1 MWELNSSQMLML
13 ESVRRMSREVIAPA
27 AARIDREGVFRT
39 DMADML
45 FEVGLLQIFLPPAY
59 GGLEQD
65 RCLMFCLC
73 IEEVARACASTALN
87 LIIQTA
93 GLFPLVE
100 AGSREQQEKFFPRL
114 SEGRE
119 LIGYMVTEP
128 EAGSDVAALRSR
140 ARSVEGGYVLDGTKN
155 FVSNGGVCSLASV
168 LCRTDDG
175 GLSFFVLEMETEGV
189 VRGKAE
195 DKLGFRGSNTQQ
207 VFLEEVFLP
216 SHCLVGEEGKGFE
229 IAMRDFDA
237 TRPGVA
243 ALALGIAE
251 AAADAALRYAVERR
265 TFNKRLVDHQA
276 IRFMVADAWT
286 SIEAG
291 RGLIWRAARD
301 NDRGRKNTKLA
312 SMAKCFCSDTAVRV
326 ASDAVQI
333 LGGYGYCKDYPVERH
348 YRDAKLTQIFEG
360 ANQIQRIVIGREILK
375 EEGRSG
381 R

>member
-119 LIGYMVTEP
+119 LIAYMVTEP